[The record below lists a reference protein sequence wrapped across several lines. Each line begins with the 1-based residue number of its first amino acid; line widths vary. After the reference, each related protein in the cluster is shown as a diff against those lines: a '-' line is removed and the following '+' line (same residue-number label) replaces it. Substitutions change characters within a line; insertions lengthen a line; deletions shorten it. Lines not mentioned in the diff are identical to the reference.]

1 MKKKI
6 SLYIMAA
13 FYLLAGFNH
22 FRSPEFYYSLI
33 PLGNVVLLNALS
45 GIAEIG
51 LAVLLLFTITRKWA
65 SYGIALMLL
74 AFIPSHI
81 YMLQQGFCI
90 NSNCAPEWAL
100 WARLLVLQPI
110 LIWWAL
116 SLRNT
121 K

>member
-1 MKKKI
+1 
-6 SLYIMAA
+6 MAA

-51 LAVLLLFTITRKWA
+51 FAILLLFTITRKWA

-90 NSNCAPEWAL
+90 NSNCAPEWVL

-116 SLRNT
+116 SMGDT

>member
-1 MKKKI
+1 
-6 SLYIMAA
+6 MAT

-22 FRSPEFYYSLI
+22 FISPEFYYSLI
-33 PLGNVVLLNALS
+33 PPGLGNVAQLNALS
-45 GIAEIG
+45 GIVEIG
-51 LAVLLLFTITRKWA
+51 LSVLLLFPITRKWS
-65 SYGIALMLL
+65 SYGIALMLF

-90 NSNCAPEWAL
+90 NSNCAPNWAL

-110 LIWWAL
+110 LILWAL